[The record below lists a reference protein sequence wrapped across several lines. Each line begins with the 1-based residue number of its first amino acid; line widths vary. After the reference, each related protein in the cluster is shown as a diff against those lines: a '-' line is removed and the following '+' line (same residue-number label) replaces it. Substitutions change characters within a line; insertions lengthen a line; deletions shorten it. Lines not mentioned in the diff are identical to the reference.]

1 MEIIYTQQALNDLE
15 LWKRNGDM
23 KIRDKIKS
31 LIAAIEMDPYKG
43 IGKPEPLKFDL
54 SGKWSR
60 RVSQSDRIVYE
71 VVGEVI
77 YIHSLKGHY

>member
-60 RVSQSDRIVYE
+60 RVSFMKLLVKSS
-71 VVGEVI
+71 I
-77 YIHSLKGHY
+77 YIP